1 MPITAALEILQC
13 KINNKVMKSM
23 LTGALVTFL
32 DALLLFLV
40 IAEDNYNFSLYKLQL
55 IQR

>member
-1 MPITAALEILQC
+1 
-13 KINNKVMKSM
+13 M